1 MDDADLRRSA
11 PWRLAVWGLR
21 VMGSGLAVVI
31 AGLVALLWSTAT
43 GKVILAVGIGI
54 YLVGLGFTLVEVRR
68 VYGDVPPPRPS
79 HSRVQRALLHDAL
92 GARSQGPEHPAPT
105 WQDRP

>member
-1 MDDADLRRSA
+1 MDEANLRHSA

-31 AGLVALLWSTAT
+31 AGLAALLWSTAT
-43 GKVILAVGIGI
+43 GKAILAAGIGI
-54 YLVGLGFTLVEVRR
+54 YLIGLVFTLVEVRR
-68 VYGDVPPPRPS
+68 VYGDVPPPQPK

-92 GARSQGPEHPAPT
+92 GARS
-105 WQDRP
+105 

>member
-1 MDDADLRRSA
+1 MPRRRLPRTIACMEDGALRNSA

-21 VMGSGLAVVI
+21 VMGPGLAVVVI
-31 AGLVALLWSTAT
+31 GLVALLWSRGT
-43 GKVILAVGIGI
+43 GKAILAVGIGI
-54 YLVGLGFTLVEVRR
+54 YLVGLVFTLLEVRR

-92 GARSQGPEHPAPT
+92 GARS
-105 WQDRP
+105 